1 MIEANPPTPHR
12 RGLQFSLRT
21 ALIAIVLVA
30 VAMSLWVSSRQAQQ
44 NQRLRADN
52 TRLRNE
58 TGQLTIEPGEESK
71 VHAIKIAALESYT
84 WRWRIHVPDG
94 RPISLRAT
102 NETAYDD
109 GKPAGSGSSS
119 VRLSP
124 GECLINLALRRSPKG
139 RWEWIV
145 QQTDGSGSS
154 EGRSGLS
161 LNADSAEVLIDNNS
175 SSTEGV
181 YQATTSVEPGR
192 DLELLNLKMST
203 TTNRGNAAGRQLS
216 EIIKVVIHD
225 GTP

>member
-1 MIEANPPTPHR
+1 MIEVNLPTPPR

-21 ALIAIVLVA
+21 AFIALVLVA
-30 VAMSLWVSSRQAQQ
+30 VAMSLWVSSRQAQE
-44 NQRLRADN
+44 NLRLRAEN

-58 TGQLTIEPGEESK
+58 TGQLTIEPGEDHK

-84 WRWRIHVPDG
+84 WRWRIHVPEG
-94 RPISLRAT
+94 RPITLRAT

-109 GKPAGSGSSS
+109 GKPAGSGSNS

-124 GECLINLALRRSPKG
+124 GECLIALALRRSLKG

-161 LNADSAEVLIDNNS
+161 LDADSAELLLDNNS
-175 SSTEGV
+175 SNASGV
-181 YQATTSVEPGR
+181 YQSTQSVEPGR

-203 TTNRGNAAGRQLS
+203 PTNRVNFAGRKLS
-216 EIIKVVIHD
+216 EIIQVVIHD